1 MPDSPAKT
9 KKVAKPKAAATHPP
23 TSVMVMAAV
32 RALKERNG
40 SSLPAIKK
48 YIAANYKVDV
58 AKNAHFIKKAVKSL
72 VEKKKLTQPK
82 GTGAS
87 GSFKIPTAVKVE
99 KTKVVKPKKVK
110 TPKKKT
116 ATKKVAGEKKAK
128 SPKKKTPA
136 KKAATKKVEKPAVVA
151 KKPKTPKKKPAKVAK
166 PKAAAT
172 HPPTS
177 VMVMAAVRA
186 LKERNGSS
194 LPAIKKYIAANYKV
208 DVAKNAH
215 FIKKA
220 VKSLVEKKKLT
231 QPKGTGASGSFKI
244 PTAVKVEKTKVVKPK
259 KAKTPK
265 KKTATKKVAG
275 EKKAKSPKKKTPA
288 KKAATK
294 KVEKPAVVAKK
305 PKTPK
310 KKPAV
315 KKAAP
320 AKKTPAK
327 KTSPKKRGAPKKK

>member
-1 MPDSPAKT
+1 MTDSPAKT
-9 KKVAKPKAAATHPP
+9 KKVAKPKVAATHPP

-32 RALKERNG
+32 KALKERNG

-58 AKNAHFIKKAVKSL
+58 AKTAHFIKKAVKSL
-72 VEKKKLTQPK
+72 VEKKKLTQTK

-87 GSFKIPTAVKVE
+87 GSFKLTTSA
-99 KTKVVKPKKVK
+99 
-110 TPKKKT
+110 
-116 ATKKVAGEKKAK
+116 
-128 SPKKKTPA
+128 
-136 KKAATKKVEKPAVVA
+136 KVEKP
-151 KKPKTPKKKPAKVAK
+151 
-166 PKAAAT
+166 
-172 HPPTS
+172 
-177 VMVMAAVRA
+177 
-186 LKERNGSS
+186 
-194 LPAIKKYIAANYKV
+194 
-208 DVAKNAH
+208 
-215 FIKKA
+215 
-220 VKSLVEKKKLT
+220 
-231 QPKGTGASGSFKI
+231 
-244 PTAVKVEKTKVVKPK
+244 KVVKPK

-294 KVEKPAVVAKK
+294 KVEKAAVVGKK

-320 AKKTPAK
+320 AKKVVAK
-327 KTSPKKRGAPKKK
+327 KASPKKRGAPKKNTLATDAAGQLDVLGHDGHSLGVDGAQVGVLEEADQVSLGGLLESHDGRRLETQVGLEVLSDLTDQTLEGQLADEQLGGLLVATDLSESH